1 MRDTVHKT
9 LTTCSCVWSEAK
21 RDESMETVALL
32 EHTRSSAFDSRLD
45 LPVLEHGQK
54 SLDVIR
60 YKLT

>member
-1 MRDTVHKT
+1 
-9 LTTCSCVWSEAK
+9 
-21 RDESMETVALL
+21 METVALL

-60 YKLT
+60 YNLHKYM